1 MVVVAVEVAVE
12 EVETSKIDQE
22 LKETIR
28 NLIITN
34 QKQKEKLRKMERPKR
49 MKVRRRNKERDKIK
63 MRIHT
68 ITSTTMALDLN
79 QRKLRSL
86 LRLRFLP

>member
-49 MKVRRRNKERDKIK
+49 MKVRRRGTRRVWSRAQE
-63 MRIHT
+63 
-68 ITSTTMALDLN
+68 
-79 QRKLRSL
+79 
-86 LRLRFLP
+86 